1 MYFVMY
7 NSIVQAKVPKII
19 VLLRVH
25 VRENRVFF
33 SSKILKI
40 RFDNNRHRQ
49 TGSKWHNDF
58 P

>member
-19 VLLRVH
+19 VPLEQNLKNRFLLY
-25 VRENRVFF
+25 
-33 SSKILKI
+33 KIDYL
-40 RFDNNRHRQ
+40 DNNRHRQ

-58 P
+58 EYFR